1 MTVTTLLMAL
11 FFLWVGVLCL
21 HRPDRVQQW
30 LVGFYKS
37 NRPKHEA
44 PTWMQSKGM
53 ALFIRVIGALC
64 LVNFISQVYL
74 LMHPVPPP
82 D

>member
-1 MTVTTLLMAL
+1 MTFTTLLMAL

-37 NRPKHEA
+37 NRPEHEA
-44 PTWMQSKGM
+44 PAWLEGKGI
-53 ALFIRVIGALC
+53 ALFIRVIGFLC
-64 LVNFISQVYL
+64 LVNFITQVYL
-74 LMHPVPPP
+74 LMHPAAAP